1 MIGPLGVE
9 YDISAGPGSNCLQL
23 LQKVLISLLVK
34 AANEQDRE
42 SK

>member
-9 YDISAGPGSNCLQL
+9 YDITAGPGSNCLQL
-23 LQKVLISLLVK
+23 LQKLLISLIVK
-34 AANEQDRE
+34 ATTEQDRE